1 MADKEKKALSSDVD
15 KAATDES
22 KAAEKVAK
30 AAKGSSKKSD
40 RPGFFARAG
49 KSTKRF
55 FKDFR
60 GETKKIV
67 WPDAKMV
74 LKSTGVVLLVVAIV
88 SIIIYGIDQGL
99 SAGITGL
106 KKLATNDTS
115 VSETVDGE
123 QTEAEG
129 ESENADADATEK
141 TTAAEDEKADDGKE
155 TTEATSGE
163 TTEEAATEPT
173 SEEAQST
180 EAETTEAK

>member
-1 MADKEKKALSSDVD
+1 MADKEKKAVNGSEVD

-22 KAAEKVAK
+22 KASAKVAK
-30 AAKGSSKKSD
+30 AAKGNSKKSD

-49 KSTKRF
+49 KSTKSF
-55 FKDFR
+55 FKNVR

-115 VSETVDGE
+115 VSEVVD
-123 QTEAEG
+123 
-129 ESENADADATEK
+129 D
-141 TTAAEDEKADDGKE
+141 
-155 TTEATSGE
+155 E
-163 TTEEAATEPT
+163 TTEEAEESKEEASEDETKEEKEKT
-173 SEEAQST
+173 SEEAT
-180 EAETTEAK
+180 DEAETEEAAEGETEAK